1 MVRKILVVV
10 DDRPVTQS
18 AIEQATEMA
27 QVHQA
32 DIFFFGVLPHFDYP
46 AVDMLPIADVPFENL
61 QARSA
66 AEASRLMAA
75 ASALAEKCGVHSHRA
90 TSVAGDLAH
99 AVADAAVKRHCD
111 LIVVGNEDNNA
122 VLRLLN
128 GSIVPGL
135 ISKSTVPVLVC
146 RGRPRFSTRKQLN
159 QWKATGSAWKYAE
172 KGTGKNHE
180 QND

>member
-18 AIEQATEMA
+18 AIEQAIEMA
-27 QVHQA
+27 QAHRA

-46 AVDMLPIADVPFENL
+46 AVDMLPVADVRFDTL

-66 AEASRLMAA
+66 AETSRLMAE
-75 ASALAEKCGVHSHRA
+75 ASALAEQCGVHSHRA

-99 AVADAAVKRHCD
+99 AVAEAADKRHCD

-122 VLRLLN
+122 ILRLLN
-128 GSIVPGL
+128 GSIVPRL

-146 RGRPRFSTRKQLN
+146 RDRPFYAKRRMPVRLKAISST
-159 QWKATGSAWKYAE
+159 WSYAE
-172 KGTGKNHE
+172 KGTGKSHE
-180 QND
+180 LND